1 MKVLLP
7 ALAGGAVPM
16 LAAEGTALA
25 IEGGAVVADKSAI
38 GADEEVAGEATAP
51 SGAVCAHPSGH
62 FVESRLA
69 PNPVESRVLSTPTR

>member
-38 GADEEVAGEATAP
+38 GADEEVAGEATALIP
-51 SGAVCAHPSGH
+51 LI
-62 FVESRLA
+62 ESA
-69 PNPVESRVLSTPTR
+69 IDGIVV